1 MKLENTSIDHLGLAK
16 NIIST
21 QDTTTVI
28 GGAGD
33 ASDIQDRVAELKMQY
48 QNSGSAYDKEKL
60 SERIAK
66 LAG

>member
-1 MKLENTSIDHLGLAK
+1 MQLENATLDHLGLAK
-16 NIIST
+16 SIIST
-21 QDTTTVI
+21 QDATTVI

-33 ASDIQDRVAELKMQY
+33 SSDIESRVTELKMQY
-48 QNSGSAYDKEKL
+48 QNSESKYDKEKL